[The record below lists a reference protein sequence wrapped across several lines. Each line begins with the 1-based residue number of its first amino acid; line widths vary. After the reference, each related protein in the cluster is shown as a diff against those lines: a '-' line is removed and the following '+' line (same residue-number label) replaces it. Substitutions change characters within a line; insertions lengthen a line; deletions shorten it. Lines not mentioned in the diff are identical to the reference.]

1 MFNKL
6 EVISKIDSG
15 RFEFQSKVGFLLIN
29 QPTKVGTQNLLRIL
43 ETAFSVAVKLLISA
57 QLLIY
62 YHLNT

>member
-29 QPTKVGTQNLLRIL
+29 QPTKVGTQNLPCIF
-43 ETAFSVAVKLLISA
+43 EIAFSVATKLLISA
-57 QLLIY
+57 QPSIY